1 VYNILPLRISLRVCV
16 LTLCE
21 KGEAMKI
28 NDLYLLHT
36 KARLD
41 LLREIEDELQQE
53 DPEEATAIIK
63 KHEKSNSESDR
74 NNSTS
79 S

>member
-1 VYNILPLRISLRVCV
+1 
-16 LTLCE
+16 
-21 KGEAMKI
+21 MKI